1 MEKRVRNFMNR
12 FYLYTTLV
20 EYCVIIPIAVLAI
33 ALSTDIPREQFYS
46 ILMIIGAVAILA
58 LIAFPPIQKYMFKPF
73 IELADALKEDRQP
86 DVTIK
91 ILVRERLFALP
102 VLRSSVGIIFW
113 LVSIIIVVAGM
124 WIFQIDIQTILVC
137 CVVGASVLVAV
148 GFAMII
154 VPQHLVNIFI
164 TQNDFIQ
171 EFVNYAEQKNISF
184 WGSLKNALIVSINN
198 MILLAVLLVAS
209 SSLLF
214 VFKARI
220 NEYEQQMQINA
231 SAIANDIKNYLYTGI
246 ELVSVAAREGSID
259 TLGYIKGKDEII
271 DIFIMKDEKNVTALR
286 SLTGKAASL
295 KSDTLGMTQGM
306 KKGKSLIGDF
316 VYIPELQKS
325 VAVCA
330 AKNNNLW
337 YCICYDVN
345 ALFQKKFLHYK
356 IGNRGYMLIMDKN
369 GLFLAHPKTEYIGRE
384 NLKQYDWGN
393 KAFQEKKVVKYIW
406 EGERK
411 FVYILENSEPSFVV
425 AQTVYE
431 NDIGLSIRNTIVF
444 VGFLALGVILLGI
457 LASTMVLTFAF
468 EPFTIIRD
476 AIYKISEG
484 DISITPKVIYGNEI
498 GIIAT
503 SVKTLTSKIGSI
515 ISQIKNSS
523 DELSTASEQMSAG
536 ISALSEVASNQSAS
550 TEEITATIEE
560 ISANLDSIV
569 INTKDESKSLG
580 EFSSHLQELS
590 QSIFSFLLIME
601 ESAQKTESISN
612 DAQQGQVSLQQMNT
626 SMHKIVESSR
636 GISNIAQII
645 RGIADQVNLLALN
658 AAIEAARAGEAGRG
672 FAVVAD
678 EITKLA
684 DQIAQSLK
692 DIDILVKTNEKEIQQ
707 GIIITENTVTAM
719 SNIIKGI
726 ESISHEVNTMGKK
739 IREQS
744 EIFNETKKVWDS
756 TESLSRQIL
765 DSVEDQKGA
774 IDEIVRSINTINSL
788 TQTVAGT
795 AEEMNSSAEN
805 LASMAQKLK
814 AMLEY
819 FKV

>member
-1 MEKRVRNFMNR
+1 MEGAIRAFMKR

-20 EYCVIIPIAVLAI
+20 EYCIIIPLAI
-33 ALSTDIPREQFYS
+33 IAITLSTDIPLQQLYN
-46 ILMIIGAVAILA
+46 ILIIIGIVAVIA
-58 LIAFPPIQKYMFKPF
+58 LVVFPPVKKYMFKPF
-73 IELADALKEDRQP
+73 VQMADALKEGREVD
-86 DVTIK
+86 THIK
-91 ILVRERLFALP
+91 ILIRERLFALP
-102 VLRSSVGIIFW
+102 VMRSFIGIGFW
-113 LVSIIIVVAGM
+113 LFSIVIVIVGM
-124 WIFQIDIQTILVC
+124 WIVKIDIQTILVC
-137 CVVGASVLVAV
+137 FVVGACILVAV
-148 GFAMII
+148 GFAMTL
-154 VPQHLVNIFI
+154 VPQILINKFI
-164 TQNDFIQ
+164 ADNDFIKDLLGFAQ
-171 EFVNYAEQKNISF
+171 QKNISF
-184 WGSLKNALIVSINN
+184 WGSLKNALTVSISS
-198 MILLAVLLVAS
+198 MVLLAVLLVAS

-220 NEYEQQMQINA
+220 DEFGQQMQINA
-231 SAIANDIKNYLYTGI
+231 SAITNDMKNYLYTGI

-259 TLGYIKGKDEII
+259 TLGYMKGKDEII
-271 DIFIMKDEKNVTALR
+271 DIFIMKDEGNAVALR
-286 SLTGKAASL
+286 SLTGKVAGL

-306 KKGKSLIGDF
+306 KKRKSFIGDF
-316 VYIPELQKS
+316 VYIPGIQRS
-325 VAVCA
+325 VTVCA
-330 AKNNNLW
+330 ARNNNQW

-345 ALFQKKFLHYK
+345 ALFQKKFIHYK

-369 GLFLAHPKTEYIGRE
+369 GLFLAHPKTDYIGRE
-384 NLKQYDWGN
+384 NLKQYTWGSQ
-393 KAFQEKKVVKYIW
+393 AFQKKKVVKYIW

-411 FVYILENSEPSFVV
+411 FVYVLENNEPSFAV

-431 NDIGLSIRNTIVF
+431 NDIGLAIRNTIVF
-444 VGFLALGVILLGI
+444 VGFLALGVIVLGI
-457 LASTMVLTFAF
+457 LASAMILTFAF

-476 AIYKISEG
+476 AIYRISEG
-484 DISITPKVIYGNEI
+484 DISITPEVIYGNEI

-503 SVKTLTSKIGSI
+503 SVKTLTSKIGSV

-569 INTKDESKSLG
+569 IHTKDESKSLG

-601 ESAQKTESISN
+601 ESAQKTESISK
-612 DAQQGQVSLQQMNT
+612 DAEQGQLSLQQMNT

-636 GISNIAQII
+636 GISNIAGII

-726 ESISHEVNTMGKK
+726 ESISREVSTMGQK

-744 EIFNETKKVWDS
+744 EIFNETKQVWDN

-765 DSVEDQKGA
+765 DSVEDQKSA
-774 IDEIVRSINTINSL
+774 IDEIARSINTINSL
-788 TQTVAGT
+788 TQNVAGT
-795 AEEMNSSAEN
+795 AEELNSSAEN
-805 LASMAQKLK
+805 LASMAQQLK